1 MVNMV
6 PQPHG
11 TLRTHLSVGMMLMLI
26 NTEMGIVDYISQ
38 EKEKWQ
44 WKFFPTPSEKRKGEA
59 KAEYFHGQ
67 YCISTI
73 SL

>member
-6 PQPHG
+6 PQRCC
-11 TLRTHLSVGMMLMLI
+11 TRLSVGMMLLLI

-44 WKFFPTPSEKRKGEA
+44 
-59 KAEYFHGQ
+59 
-67 YCISTI
+67 
-73 SL
+73 

>member
-6 PQPHG
+6 PPLHG
-11 TLRTHLSVGMMLMLI
+11 TLLYPSLWWNDAFADH
-26 NTEMGIVDYISQ
+26 TEMGIVDYISQ

-44 WKFFPTPSEKRKGEA
+44 WKFFPTPSEKHKGEA

>member
-6 PQPHG
+6 LQLRG
-11 TLRTHLSVGMMLMLI
+11 TLLYPSLCGMMPLLI

-44 WKFFPTPSEKRKGEA
+44 WEFFPTPSEKHKGEA